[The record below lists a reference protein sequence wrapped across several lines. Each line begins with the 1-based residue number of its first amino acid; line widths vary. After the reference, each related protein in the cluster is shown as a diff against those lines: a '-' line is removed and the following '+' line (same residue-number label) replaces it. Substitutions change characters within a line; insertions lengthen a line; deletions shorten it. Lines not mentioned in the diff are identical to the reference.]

1 MSAIFECVPNVS
13 EGRDLRIIDECA
25 EAIRTSGAQLAHR
38 TSDDVHNRSVF
49 TFFGTRD
56 VVLAAALA
64 LAHVAR
70 ERIDLRTH
78 EGAHPRIGALDVL
91 PFIPIRHATM
101 SDAAEI
107 AHEAA
112 KRLWNELQIPSFY
125 YGAASTVS
133 PPRSLPSVRGGEFEG
148 LFARADTGE
157 RPDVG
162 DIIAHQSAGATAVG
176 AREMLIA
183 FNIELATSDLTL
195 AQRIAR
201 RIRERNGGL
210 RTLRAIG
217 VQLGPNRVQVS
228 CNITAVDAVS
238 LRTLVALVR
247 LHAERFGVNVSGCE
261 LIGLIP
267 RSALTAVLKERL
279 ANTVS

>member
-25 EAIRTSGAQLAHR
+25 EAIGRSGAHLAHR
-38 TSDDVHNRSVF
+38 TSDEFHNRSVF

-56 VVLAAALA
+56 VVLAAAHA
-64 LAHVAR
+64 LAQVAR
-70 ERIDLRTH
+70 DRIDLRTH

-107 AHEAA
+107 AREAA
-112 KRLWNELQIPSFY
+112 KRLWSDLQIPSFF
-125 YGAASTVS
+125 YGAASSAS
-133 PPRSLPSVRGGEFEG
+133 PPRTLPSVRGGEFEG
-148 LFARADTGE
+148 LFARADAGE

-228 CNITAVDAVS
+228 CNLTAVDAVS

-267 RSALTAVLKERL
+267 RSALTAVLTERL
-279 ANTVS
+279 ENTVH